1 MSFEDLDDYTE
12 AHEKRIKRCSAP
24 SCRARIIF
32 LPTSGGRSMPV
43 DADTVDAED
52 EVYEQGK
59 HVSHF
64 TTCTESD
71 RFRSRGQEKPKI

>member
-1 MSFEDLDDYTE
+1 MSFDDDDTTE
-12 AHEKRIKRCSAP
+12 AHEKRIVRCKG
-24 SCRARIIF
+24 CRARIIF
-32 LPTSGGRSMPV
+32 LPTAAGRSMPV

-64 TTCTESD
+64 GTCPEANK
-71 RFRSRGQEKPKI
+71 FRRGGPHT

>member
-1 MSFEDLDDYTE
+1 MSFEDLNDFTE
-12 AHEKRIKRCSAP
+12 AHEKRIVRCR

-32 LPTSGGRSMPV
+32 LPTSAGRVMPV
-43 DADTVDAED
+43 DADTVDEED

-64 TTCTESD
+64 ATCPEANK
-71 RFRSRGQEKPKI
+71 FRRGGPHT